1 MRINDPLL
9 LSEMPEKEAKLFI
22 LRAYKRSLSLIR
34 VGKVCAVIAFVCFG
48 AGILFDVWLWASYS
62 HNLSVW
68 DLLVYI
74 GVITLLAYPT
84 TIFFM
89 FPTRVLSAPL
99 SKYLLPEGSV
109 TEYYNKCVESIRSG
123 IPSISPDTDDTRAI
137 A

>member
-1 MRINDPLL
+1 ML
-9 LSEMPEKEAKLFI
+9 LSEMPEREAKLFI
-22 LRAYKRSLSLIR
+22 LRAYKRSSSLIR

-62 HNLSVW
+62 HNFSVW

-74 GVITLLAYPT
+74 GVITMLTYPT
-84 TIFFM
+84 AMFFM

-99 SKYLLPEGSV
+99 SKYVLPEGSV
-109 TEYYNKCVESIRSG
+109 KEFYDKCVESMRTG
-123 IPSISPDTDDTRAI
+123 IPLINPDTDDPRGI